1 MKKRNKIILYITLVI
16 VLLAVFIFPRLNS
29 SNKDKGP
36 VPANRQT
43 RNAVVNVKGHIAA
56 TEDISN
62 NISSIGTALASEEV
76 DIRSETTGRVTSIAF
91 KEGSIVGKGQLLVKI
106 NDSELQ
112 AQLAKAKTRLKL
124 LEDRETRQRVLFEKQ
139 YVSREDY
146 DVALNELNVLK
157 SDIDLLNVQ
166 IAKTE
171 IRAPFSGKIG
181 IRNIS
186 EGAYVTPTTAIATLQ
201 NISQIK
207 IDFSVPEK
215 YAALLKPGDHLSFKS
230 ASDKEFRQ
238 AKVYAIEPKINASTR
253 TIQVRGIYANTA
265 NKVVPGSFVDVQLE
279 LEKITDAVLIPSF
292 ALIPDIKSDMV
303 YLFRNGKALQ
313 QPVETSLRTA
323 NNVQVIR
330 GIKPGDT
337 VITSGILQLKSGM
350 KVNITSFE

>member
-16 VLLAVFIFPRLNS
+16 VLLAVFIFPRLNNS
-29 SNKDKGP
+29 KEVKRPAQGNK
-36 VPANRQT
+36 QT
-43 RNAVVNVKGHIAA
+43 RNAVINVKGHIAT

-62 NISSIGTALASEEV
+62 SISSIGTALASEEV

-91 KEGSIVGKGQLLVKI
+91 KEGSVVSKGQLLVKI

-112 AQLAKAKTRLKL
+112 AQLSKTKTRLKL
-124 LEDRETRQRVLFEKQ
+124 LQDRETRQRILFEKQ
-139 YVSREDY
+139 FVSREDY

-157 SDIDLLNVQ
+157 SDLDLLNVQ

-186 EGAYVTPTTAIATLQ
+186 EGAYVTPSTPIATLQ

-215 YAALLKPGDHLSFKS
+215 YASLLKPGNNLSFKA
-230 ASDKEFRQ
+230 ASEKEYLQ
-238 AKVYAIEPKINASTR
+238 AKVYAIEPKINSSTR
-253 TIQVRGIYANTA
+253 SIQVRGLYSNAGNR
-265 NKVVPGSFVDVQLE
+265 VVPGSFVDVKLE
-279 LEKITDAVLIPSF
+279 LEKISDAVLIPTF

-303 YLFRNGKALQ
+303 FVYRSGKALQ

-323 NNVQVIR
+323 SNIQVIK
-330 GIKPGDT
+330 GIEPGDT